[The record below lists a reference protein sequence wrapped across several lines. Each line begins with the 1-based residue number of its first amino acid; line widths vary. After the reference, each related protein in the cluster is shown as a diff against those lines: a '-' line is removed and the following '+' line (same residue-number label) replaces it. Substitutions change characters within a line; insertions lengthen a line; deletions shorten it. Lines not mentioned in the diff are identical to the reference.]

1 MHEERLGKQWTLW
14 WGDAEVCSFG
24 MRAEQGGMVNETL
37 SASFTS
43 VELSSI
49 YLSIY
54 LYYVCLMF
62 FNHSEELRHYKYRT

>member
-1 MHEERLGKQWTLW
+1 VHEERLGKQWTLW

-24 MRAEQGGMVNETL
+24 MRAEQGGVVNETL

-54 LYYVCLMF
+54 LRSFL
-62 FNHSEELRHYKYRT
+62 SEPFSTCTTNMYM